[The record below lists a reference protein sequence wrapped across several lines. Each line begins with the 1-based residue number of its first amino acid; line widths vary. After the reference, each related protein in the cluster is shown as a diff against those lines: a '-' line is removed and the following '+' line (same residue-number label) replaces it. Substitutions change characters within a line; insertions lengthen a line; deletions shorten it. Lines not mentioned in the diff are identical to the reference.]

1 MYVWA
6 KGGRYS
12 MSHVYP
18 CFNNI
23 RLLTSVI
30 ILSVLIFSP
39 LPAEEI
45 DIQILGTY
53 EGSFEAGEVAVII
66 DVSNPSFPRFAARIT
81 TSALGL
87 AIKDNYLYVAGG
99 YGFEVYDITN
109 SSSPL
114 FVIAR
119 DTGRKVRLESAAA
132 TQIRIEGDYAYVVYE
147 YSYYDEE
154 TSLDYI

>member
-1 MYVWA
+1 
-6 KGGRYS
+6 

-53 EGSFEAGEVAVII
+53 EGSFEAGEVAVSNGYAFIAGGKSVEII

-132 TQIRIEGDYAYVVYE
+132 TQIRIEGDYAYVVY
-147 YSYYDEE
+147 
-154 TSLDYI
+154 